1 MTGLRSRSVSEA
13 EHLLTYYQD
22 DHDWLIFKI
31 QVRGDRWVSYDDEHS
46 VRLKAEF
53 AFDKKLAG
61 VMVWSVETDDFKVN
75 ITSIAN
81 NKNSSVKILS
91 LMWTSSGLRRR
102 SSLMIVGDWGTSKK
116 PLCRVV
122 LNISKDIM
130 LRLWLVRVAVS
141 VLLVDVHLAML
152 FDWR

>member
-1 MTGLRSRSVSEA
+1 MSEA

-22 DHDWLIFKI
+22 DHVWLILKI

-61 VMVWSVETDDFKVN
+61 VMVWSVETDDFKVD

-81 NKNSSVKILS
+81 NKNNSFNVQDFES
-91 LMWTSSGLRRR
+91 
-102 SSLMIVGDWGTSKK
+102 
-116 PLCRVV
+116 
-122 LNISKDIM
+122 
-130 LRLWLVRVAVS
+130 
-141 VLLVDVHLAML
+141 AM
-152 FDWR
+152 DQWS

>member
-13 EHLLTYYQD
+13 KHLLTYYQD

-81 NKNSSVKILS
+81 NKNNSFNVQDFES
-91 LMWTSSGLRRR
+91 
-102 SSLMIVGDWGTSKK
+102 
-116 PLCRVV
+116 
-122 LNISKDIM
+122 
-130 LRLWLVRVAVS
+130 
-141 VLLVDVHLAML
+141 AMDQW
-152 FDWR
+152 F

>member
-1 MTGLRSRSVSEA
+1 MAV
-13 EHLLTYYQD
+13 HLVTYFQD
-22 DHDWLIFKI
+22 GHDWLTILKI

-81 NKNSSVKILS
+81 NKNK
-91 LMWTSSGLRRR
+91 R
-102 SSLMIVGDWGTSKK
+102 
-116 PLCRVV
+116 
-122 LNISKDIM
+122 
-130 LRLWLVRVAVS
+130 
-141 VLLVDVHLAML
+141 
-152 FDWR
+152 F

>member
-1 MTGLRSRSVSEA
+1 MTVLRSRSVSEA
-13 EHLLTYYQD
+13 EHLLTCYQD
-22 DHDWLIFKI
+22 DHDWIIILKI

-81 NKNSSVKILS
+81 NKNNSFNVQ
-91 LMWTSSGLRRR
+91 
-102 SSLMIVGDWGTSKK
+102 D
-116 PLCRVV
+116 
-122 LNISKDIM
+122 
-130 LRLWLVRVAVS
+130 
-141 VLLVDVHLAML
+141 
-152 FDWR
+152 F

>member
-1 MTGLRSRSVSEA
+1 MTVLTSRSVSEA
-13 EHLLTYYQD
+13 EHLLTYNQD
-22 DHDWLIFKI
+22 DHDWIIILKI

-81 NKNSSVKILS
+81 DKNSGVNVNDFESAMDQWS
-91 LMWTSSGLRRR
+91 LIIG
-102 SSLMIVGDWGTSKK
+102 GDWGTSKK

-130 LRLWLVRVAVS
+130 LGLWLIMVAVS
-141 VLLVDVHLAML
+141 VLLVDVHLEML
-152 FDWR
+152 FNWC

>member
-1 MTGLRSRSVSEA
+1 MTVLTSRSVSES

-22 DHDWLIFKI
+22 DHDWLTILKI

-81 NKNSSVKILS
+81 NKNNCVNVQDFESAL
-91 LMWTSSGLRRR
+91 
-102 SSLMIVGDWGTSKK
+102 D
-116 PLCRVV
+116 
-122 LNISKDIM
+122 
-130 LRLWLVRVAVS
+130 
-141 VLLVDVHLAML
+141 
-152 FDWR
+152 

>member
-1 MTGLRSRSVSEA
+1 MCEA
-13 EHLLTYYQD
+13 EHLLTYNQD
-22 DHDWLIFKI
+22 DHVWFTILKI

-81 NKNSSVKILS
+81 NKNNCVNVQDFES
-91 LMWTSSGLRRR
+91 
-102 SSLMIVGDWGTSKK
+102 
-116 PLCRVV
+116 
-122 LNISKDIM
+122 
-130 LRLWLVRVAVS
+130 AVEQWS
-141 VLLVDVHLAML
+141 
-152 FDWR
+152 

>member
-61 VMVWSVETDDFKVN
+61 VMVWSVETDDFKAN
-75 ITSIAN
+75 ITSIA
-81 NKNSSVKILS
+81 KQQEY
-91 LMWTSSGLRRR
+91 
-102 SSLMIVGDWGTSKK
+102 
-116 PLCRVV
+116 
-122 LNISKDIM
+122 
-130 LRLWLVRVAVS
+130 
-141 VLLVDVHLAML
+141 
-152 FDWR
+152 

>member
-1 MTGLRSRSVSEA
+1 M
-13 EHLLTYYQD
+13 
-22 DHDWLIFKI
+22 
-31 QVRGDRWVSYDDEHS
+31 
-46 VRLKAEF
+46 KAEF

-81 NKNSSVKILS
+81 NKNSSVLMILS
-91 LMWTSSGLRRR
+91 LLWTSGLRRR
-102 SSLMIVGDWGTSKK
+102 SSLMIGGDWGTSKT

-122 LNISKDIM
+122 LNISIDVM
-130 LRLWLVRVAVS
+130 LRLWLIRVAVT

-152 FDWR
+152 FN

>member
-1 MTGLRSRSVSEA
+1 MVCCHHFSWQLLTFIPTPDHIFISLFLHLLEVKKYKMTILRSRSVSEA

-22 DHDWLIFKI
+22 DHVWLILKI

-61 VMVWSVETDDFKVN
+61 VMVWSVETDDFKVD

-81 NKNSSVKILS
+81 NKNKSFNVQDFES
-91 LMWTSSGLRRR
+91 
-102 SSLMIVGDWGTSKK
+102 
-116 PLCRVV
+116 
-122 LNISKDIM
+122 
-130 LRLWLVRVAVS
+130 
-141 VLLVDVHLAML
+141 AM
-152 FDWR
+152 DHWS

>member
-1 MTGLRSRSVSEA
+1 MTALTSSSVFVA
-13 EHLLTYYQD
+13 EHLLTYHQD
-22 DHDWLIFKI
+22 NHDWIILKI

-81 NKNSSVKILS
+81 NKNNSVNVQDFES
-91 LMWTSSGLRRR
+91 
-102 SSLMIVGDWGTSKK
+102 
-116 PLCRVV
+116 
-122 LNISKDIM
+122 
-130 LRLWLVRVAVS
+130 
-141 VLLVDVHLAML
+141 AM
-152 FDWR
+152 DHCS

>member
-1 MTGLRSRSVSEA
+1 MTVLRSRSVSEA

-22 DHDWLIFKI
+22 DHDWIIIKI

-61 VMVWSVETDDFKVN
+61 VMVWSVETDDFKVD

-81 NKNSSVKILS
+81 NKNNCVNVQDFESALDQWS
-91 LMWTSSGLRRR
+91 
-102 SSLMIVGDWGTSKK
+102 
-116 PLCRVV
+116 
-122 LNISKDIM
+122 
-130 LRLWLVRVAVS
+130 
-141 VLLVDVHLAML
+141 
-152 FDWR
+152 

>member
-1 MTGLRSRSVSEA
+1 MSEA

-22 DHDWLIFKI
+22 DHVWLILKI

-61 VMVWSVETDDFKVN
+61 VMVWSVETDDFKVD

-81 NKNSSVKILS
+81 NKNKSFNVQDFES
-91 LMWTSSGLRRR
+91 
-102 SSLMIVGDWGTSKK
+102 
-116 PLCRVV
+116 
-122 LNISKDIM
+122 
-130 LRLWLVRVAVS
+130 
-141 VLLVDVHLAML
+141 AM
-152 FDWR
+152 DHWS